1 MTNDEGLEF
10 VRLVNPD
17 TGASSEVYL
26 FGGVVTSYKADGV
39 EYIAVRPDAKMD
51 GSKPISG
58 GLSHCWPQF
67 GPGEIQQHGFARNV
81 NWTVKS
87 MDDTSVELEMAPSDY
102 TKEMW
107 DKPFRCLFK
116 VTVTGTSLDTEYI
129 VENTGGADFEFQNAL
144 HSYFDISSIKKTSIG
159 GSFIGKKFMNKMAN
173 PPAEQ
178 VETRTIITIPE
189 EYDRVY
195 SGVNDPVL
203 IDSGK
208 GKRLNIVNKSGWKD
222 TVLWNPY
229 GNTGMGY
236 DNFVCVESVAFDP
249 VKLSGGQKWV
259 GSMSLV
265 PE

>member
-1 MTNDEGLEF
+1 
-10 VRLVNPD
+10 
-17 TGASSEVYL
+17 
-26 FGGVVTSYKADGV
+26 
-39 EYIAVRPDAKMD
+39 
-51 GSKPISG
+51 
-58 GLSHCWPQF
+58 
-67 GPGEIQQHGFARNV
+67 
-81 NWTVKS
+81 
-87 MDDTSVELEMAPSDY
+87 
-102 TKEMW
+102 
-107 DKPFRCLFK
+107 
-116 VTVTGTSLDTEYI
+116 
-129 VENTGGADFEFQNAL
+129 
-144 HSYFDISSIKKTSIG
+144 
-159 GSFIGKKFMNKMAN
+159 MNKMAN